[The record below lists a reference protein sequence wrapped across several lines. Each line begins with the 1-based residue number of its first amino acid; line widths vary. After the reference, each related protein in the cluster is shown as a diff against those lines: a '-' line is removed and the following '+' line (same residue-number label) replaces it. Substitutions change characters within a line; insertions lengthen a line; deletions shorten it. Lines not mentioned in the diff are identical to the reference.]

1 MLNKLCNLNALLLA
15 LAPVLSVYSLAGLTM
30 SFFVIWVV
38 AGLNILAARRSL
50 FNRRLELSFFLCILV
65 LGFLSFLLNSGQGF
79 YSTELYVNNLFAIVS
94 FFIALVFCTSNVNI
108 NLFMIF
114 IIKK

>member
-50 FNRRLELSFFLCILV
+50 FNRRLELLHE
-65 LGFLSFLLNSGQGF
+65 N
-79 YSTELYVNNLFAIVS
+79 
-94 FFIALVFCTSNVNI
+94 
-108 NLFMIF
+108 
-114 IIKK
+114 